1 MGNGGFDAHTRLRTE
16 KYELRNTITKKS
28 GFMIPAL
35 CWAHNEI
42 LTLIFALKTQN
53 FSFFVNAFRKLRFRW
68 KKPRMDFAPVSVKK
82 TFWTARV

>member
-1 MGNGGFDAHTRLRTE
+1 
-16 KYELRNTITKKS
+16 
-28 GFMIPAL
+28 MIPAV

-68 KKPRMDFAPVSVKK
+68 KKHRMDFAPVSVKK
-82 TFWTARV
+82 RFGQPGYDQNYLTPQVWASPPSPRKISCT